1 MAVISLI
8 GKLSAVTGN
17 SDPDTLNIRFHRRKF
32 KLFLKSL
39 KIWTNGQ
46 NFYFFVTIRFDDLWF
61 DQMNGLILWNGS
73 IYDFHQISI
82 WRLYKSF
89 FWLIL
94 WLHAHSF
101 AYAKVKNANVNPKIH
116 DVVGDI
122 GFILDDFKANFTQP
136 FTHI

>member
-1 MAVISLI
+1 M
-8 GKLSAVTGN
+8 
-17 SDPDTLNIRFHRRKF
+17 
-32 KLFLKSL
+32 
-39 KIWTNGQ
+39 
-46 NFYFFVTIRFDDLWF
+46 TIRFDDLWF

-82 WRLYKSF
+82 WRLYKSL
-89 FWLIL
+89 FWLIW

-101 AYAKVKNANVNPKIH
+101 AYAKVKNSNVNPKMH